1 MLSHTP
7 FLCAIYVILIIST
20 IFTIIRPN
28 WLIAWIILEINILR
42 FIPLIIIT
50 KSNQET
56 EASIKYFLSQA
67 LGSIIILLGISM
79 LNQPILQNIPTWIII
94 TAIFIKL
101 GMAPCHFWYPSVIA
115 SLSWINCLTLSTWQK
130 LAPLTLL
137 IMTTTKNQSTL
148 ILVITARIKSLIGGI
163 IGINQTHLRPLLA
176 YSSIGHIG
184 WITSILAINK
194 ISFCII
200 YFIIYSVIVMPI
212 FILINIINSKT
223 IKTIYNIFKIN
234 SIAGILIAICLLSLA
249 GIPPLSG
256 FIPKLLVVFKLI
268 ETNYIILLFL
278 LIGAYINLYY
288 YLNITFNLII
298 RRNNISLKYE
308 RTIKYNLPFIIIIST
323 STIGLIP
330 III

>member
-7 FLCAIYVILIIST
+7 FICAIYTILIIRT

-42 FIPLIIIT
+42 FIPLIIAT

-67 LGSIIILLGISM
+67 LGSILILLGISIIY
-79 LNQPILQNIPTWIII
+79 QPIIQNLPTWTII

-101 GMAPCHFWYPSVIA
+101 GIAPCHFWYPSVIA

-130 LAPLTLL
+130 LAPLSLL
-137 IMTTTKNQSTL
+137 IITTYKTQSRI
-148 ILVITARIKSLIGGI
+148 ILAITASINALIGGI
-163 IGINQTHLRPLLA
+163 MGINQTHLRPLLA

-184 WITSILAINK
+184 WITSILSINK
-194 ISFCII
+194 SSFCII
-200 YFIIYSVIVMPI
+200 YFILYSLIVIPI
-212 FILINIINSKT
+212 FLIINIINSKT

-234 SIAGILIAICLLSLA
+234 TVTAIIIVICLLSLA
-249 GIPPLSG
+249 GIPPLTG
-256 FIPKLLVVFKLI
+256 FIPKLIIIFKLI
-268 ETNYIILLFL
+268 ETNYVILLFL

-298 RRNNISLKYE
+298 RRTNISYKYQN
-308 RTIKYNLPFIIIIST
+308 RYNYNLPTIVIIST
-323 STIGLIP
+323 SILGILPLI
-330 III
+330 I

>member
-1 MLSHTP
+1 M
-7 FLCAIYVILIIST
+7 
-20 IFTIIRPN
+20 IRPN

-42 FIPLIIIT
+42 FIPLIITT

-67 LGSIIILLGISM
+67 LGSIIILLSISM
-79 LNQPILQNIPTWIII
+79 LNQPIIQNIPIWIII

-101 GMAPCHFWYPSVIA
+101 GIAPCHFWYPSVIA

-137 IMTTTKNQSTL
+137 IITTVKTQSRI
-148 ILVITARIKSLIGGI
+148 ILAITARINALIGGI
-163 IGINQTHLRPLLA
+163 MGINQTHLRPLLA

-184 WITSILAINK
+184 WITSILSINK

-200 YFIIYSVIVMPI
+200 YFIIYSVIVIPI
-212 FILINIINSKT
+212 FFLINIINSKT
-223 IKTIYNIFKIN
+223 VKTIYNIFKIN
-234 SIAGILIAICLLSLA
+234 SLTALILSICLLSLA

-256 FIPKLLVVFKLI
+256 FIPKLLVIFKLT
-268 ETNYIILLFL
+268 ETNYIMLLFL

-298 RRNNISLKYE
+298 RRNNIPIKYE
-308 RTIKYNLPFIIIIST
+308 RVIKYNLPFIIILST
-323 STIGLIP
+323 STIGLLP
-330 III
+330 LII